1 MKRIFIVSI
10 LTCVLL
16 IPLAPGCT
24 PSQENNGTQSQTL
37 ITPTPLISVEVSFQD
52 DAPSL
57 NQTAELL
64 CIVITHRVSAK
75 NMSINVELPDAFELV
90 SGELSWTGDVSADSE
105 ATVIRA
111 LVKSVQVG
119 NWTIDT
125 RSQMDPQENS
135 GYGGGDY
142 PIYVSVLED
151 SAEWGITP
159 PWFKGH
165 TTIPPTQEI
174 E

>member
-16 IPLAPGCT
+16 IPLVPGCT
-24 PSQENNGTQSQTL
+24 SSPENGSAPPQAS
-37 ITPTPLISVEVSFQD
+37 IPPMPLISVEVSFQD
-52 DAPSL
+52 DAPPL

-64 CIVITHRVSAK
+64 CTVITRISVKS
-75 NMSINVELPDAFELV
+75 MSINVDLPDAFELV
-90 SGELSWTGDVSADSE
+90 SGELSWIGDVPADSE
-105 ATVIRA
+105 TTVIKA

-125 RSQMDPQENS
+125 RSQMDPQENG
-135 GYGGGDY
+135 GYRGGDY

-151 SAEWGITP
+151 SAEWGVYP
-159 PWFKGH
+159 PWIEDR
-165 TTIPPTQEI
+165 TTVPPTQKI